1 MKQLAIVAV
10 AALAV
15 ASASCTQNTS
25 GAGPSSTP
33 GQSLSPGQL
42 PSSSPGI
49 ATGNV
54 TKGQASAQV
63 AGDVEA
69 EFTAQLEAPTVYAPP
84 PSSFALRWSSTADS
98 IGIAGR
104 TFTGTEP
111 TSNTLSLVIVAN
123 GTSFRSLGG
132 ECQVM
137 IDTAKAHQLAGSFT
151 CGGMKNQDGTL
162 TVNVS
167 GRFSASG

>member
-1 MKQLAIVAV
+1 MKRLAIVAV
-10 AALAV
+10 AALAM
-15 ASASCTQNTS
+15 ASSACTQDS
-25 GAGPSSTP
+25 SEAGSSSSP

-42 PSSSPGI
+42 PTSSPGI

-54 TKGQASAQV
+54 TRGQASAQV
-63 AGDVEA
+63 AGGVEA
-69 EFTAQLEAPTVYAPP
+69 EFTAPLETPTVYAPP
-84 PSSFALRWSSTADS
+84 PSSFALRWSSMADS

-123 GTSFRSLGG
+123 GTFFRSLDG
-132 ECQVM
+132 ECQVT

-151 CGGMKNQDGTL
+151 CSGLKNQDGTL